1 MLFYINISC
10 SGFCTAN
17 KKNILHLLNSSPSK
31 AVMIFPGGHKEYRL
45 SHPGKVY
52 TIVKNRK
59 GFIRVALESGYG
71 VHESFFWNNLKF
83 SSF

>member
-10 SGFCTAN
+10 SGLCTAN

-31 AVMIFPGGHKEYRL
+31 AVMVFPGGIKEYRL

-71 VHESFFWNNLKF
+71 IYESFF
-83 SSF
+83 